1 MAAAYVDVH
10 LHLIFRH
17 DSTRPRHTAA
27 RAGGASTAR
36 TGVEPGVEP
45 GFARLAMLSQGLR
58 CRTALCPLPVDEPN
72 IRSNPA
78 ATHSARAPPRRS
90 RAGVQQS
97 AQARKRG
104 TARARRTHLGP
115 QETRKEV

>member
-27 RAGGASTAR
+27 RAGGAPCEHRQACD
-36 TGVEPGVEP
+36 
-45 GFARLAMLSQGLR
+45 AGLHS
-58 CRTALCPLPVDEPN
+58 APCPREPN
-72 IRSNPA
+72 RSNPA
-78 ATHSARAPPRRS
+78 ATHVQHRAGRVPACS
-90 RAGVQQS
+90 RARRL
-97 AQARKRG
+97 ARKRG

>member
-17 DSTRPRHTAA
+17 DSTRPRHTA
-27 RAGGASTAR
+27 RAGGARAPP
-36 TGVEPGVEP
+36 EPEGSLAAMQPALLPLWIWEP
-45 GFARLAMLSQGLR
+45 KIQRMA
-58 CRTALCPLPVDEPN
+58 
-72 IRSNPA
+72 A
-78 ATHSARAPPRRS
+78 ATHGHHGHGRVPACS
-90 RAGVQQS
+90 
-97 AQARKRG
+97 RKRG